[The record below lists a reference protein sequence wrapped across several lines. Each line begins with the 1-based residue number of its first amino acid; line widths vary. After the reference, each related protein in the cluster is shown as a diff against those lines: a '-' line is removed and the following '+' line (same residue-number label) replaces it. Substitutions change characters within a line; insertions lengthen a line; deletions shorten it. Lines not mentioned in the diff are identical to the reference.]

1 MEYRKLNLIDGPD
14 QDLKDFMSLLKD
26 ALEYRAKGASELVSV
41 DTMSKMIAA
50 GYITANVAF
59 DDKGLA
65 GIQVW
70 ESMRFW
76 FDSQKIYKGLR
87 LQYMAEN
94 VPIEQIKF
102 MHFGANLIKQ
112 EKIIPIVIAA
122 SSDQLSTVVPV
133 AGLTKSAEV
142 LYL

>member
-1 MEYRKLNLIDGPD
+1 MEYRKLNLIDGDD

-26 ALEYRAKGASELVSV
+26 ALEYRAKGASELVNV
-41 DTMSKMIAA
+41 DAMSKMIAA

-65 GIQVW
+65 GLQVW
-70 ESMRFW
+70 EIMGFW
-76 FDSQKIYKGLR
+76 FDSQKEYKGLR
-87 LQYMAEN
+87 FQYMANN